1 MSGRTSPFRKSPLTR
16 REWLAASA
24 AVLGSACRHRKASG
38 YPGYALVATSGENS
52 VAVVDLNRFQLA
64 KKIELN
70 AAPSAVIAT
79 QSRSYA
85 LTPANGTVHLLDGD
99 QLRKTGSIRL
109 GDHIDSIRLTP
120 DGRRLA
126 GISGKSR
133 EMVVA
138 DVESG
143 KQLHRFGLDYEPL
156 DFDLQVHAESKAVYA
171 AISGRTV
178 GDGASGTAE
187 FIDLTNRRRRR
198 AELNGRLGDIR
209 FRLDG
214 ALALLAN
221 YDQHSLMAIDTAT
234 GRVIT
239 EIALAMRPGTLFQ
252 FRPGATVRFGQRHGW
267 HCDRVS
273 IPHTG
278 RGPNPMLRVM
288 PRAQWFAPTLLR
300 TCLLRAARVLKSASS
315 TFDSRKVIAVV
326 QAGQMPNHITITPDQ
341 QYALVLNEASGDMA
355 VIRITTI
362 TANRRKSGSFA
373 IFHGAG
379 GRQADRHRYHFRL
392 VLSGASRL
400 RFNASR
406 LALNNRVHSIA
417 VEIRQE
423 CGQDADGRQ
432 KRANAINEIGA

>member
-1 MSGRTSPFRKSPLTR
+1 
-16 REWLAASA
+16 
-24 AVLGSACRHRKASG
+24 
-38 YPGYALVATSGENS
+38 
-52 VAVVDLNRFQLA
+52 
-64 KKIELN
+64 LN

-120 DGRRLA
+120 DGRRLV

-143 KQLHRFGLDYEPL
+143 KQLHRFELDYEPL

-178 GDGASGTAE
+178 GDGATGTAE

-198 AELNGRLGDIR
+198 VELNGRLGDIR

-214 ALALLAN
+214 ALALVAN
-221 YDQHSLMAIDTAT
+221 YDEHSLVAIDTGTA
-234 GRVIT
+234 GVIC
-239 EIALAMRPGTLFQ
+239 EIALAMRPENLCFGSQEGQLFVSGSGMDGIAIVFPYRTLDVDQ
-252 FRPGATVRFGQRHGW
+252 TLLAGHAPGAMVCSDTPSYLFVASRAGSEI
-267 HCDRVS
+267 S
-273 IPHTG
+273 I
-278 RGPNPMLRVM
+278 VDI
-288 PRAQWFAPTLLR
+288 
-300 TCLLRAARVLKSASS
+300 
-315 TFDSRKVIAVV
+315 DSRKVIAVV

-362 TANRRKSGSFA
+362 TANRRKSGASLFSMVPVGAKPIDTA
-373 IFHGAG
+373 I
-379 GRQADRHRYHFRL
+379 
-392 VLSGASRL
+392 VSAS
-400 RFNASR
+400 S
-406 LALNNRVHSIA
+406 
-417 VEIRQE
+417 
-423 CGQDADGRQ
+423 
-432 KRANAINEIGA
+432 